1 MVLKQQR
8 EKIERRFLALARAV
22 TVGAAFVCASPIPG
36 LTSSFVAIFTS
47 LLPFDSIVASARP
60 PVTPQEW
67 RHLIDVLRPR
77 ILSTAS
83 TLIQGVVVGAAF
95 GVLAVLGLPYA
106 VGAVLTSGL
115 AYVWAFNTPH
125 VISTYVALIS
135 GLAIFERLAMLDTV
149 YTASIAREIAG
160 VIASSGSG
168 TFLALIAGWGV
179 GIASG
184 SATRLLLSRPYR
196 SLRSAAYDPPLMNK
210 PFNEV
215 LRVGESALLVSL
227 RVEEGAPIAFHSL
240 ADSRLKEEW
249 SATVLMIRRG
259 QEEIVLPAGGAVV
272 LPGDELLLLAGKEQ
286 VADLTRRFQ
295 TPRQAV
301 TDRVE

>member
-1 MVLKQQR
+1 MIPQQQR

-22 TVGAAFVCASPIPG
+22 TVGAAFVSASPIPG

-47 LLPFDSIVASARP
+47 LLPFDLIVASARP

-67 RHLIDVLRPR
+67 RHLIEVLRPR

-83 TLIQGVVVGAAF
+83 TLMQGVVVGAVI
-95 GVLAVLGLPYA
+95 GVLTVLGLPYTL
-106 VGAVLTSGL
+106 GAVLTSGL

-135 GLAIFERLAMLDTV
+135 GLAIFERLASLDTV
-149 YTASIAREIAG
+149 HTVSIAREIGG

-179 GIASG
+179 GIVSG

-196 SLRSAAYDPPLMNK
+196 SLRSAAYEPPLVNK

-215 LRVGESALLVSL
+215 LRIGEATLLISL
-227 RVEEGAPIAFHSL
+227 RVEEGAPIAFRTL
-240 ADSRLKEEW
+240 AESRLREEW
-249 SATVLMIRRG
+249 NATVLMIRRG
-259 QEEIVLPAGGAVV
+259 TEESVLPSGGAVL
-272 LPGDELLLLAGKEQ
+272 LPGDVLLLVASREQLAE
-286 VADLTRRFQ
+286 VSSRFQ
-295 TPRQAV
+295 APKEASTHSR
-301 TDRVE
+301 D